1 MCRVHRQKTHLGGDD
16 GASKDSSNPSL
27 TRLSLSSSHKTY
39 VKQIKSTGQ
48 QQKQNLQPW
57 VHPSLAE
64 IIVVEYISSNCI
76 QFKLSYS
83 LASHLYE
90 ETNYLSEFSRFE
102 SSEWFTSAGSFST
115 SDKSSR

>member
-1 MCRVHRQKTHLGGDD
+1 MYLGGDD

-39 VKQIKSTGQ
+39 VKRMYSTGQ
-48 QQKQNLQPW
+48 QEQHLQPW

-64 IIVVEYISSNCI
+64 IIVVEHISRNCI